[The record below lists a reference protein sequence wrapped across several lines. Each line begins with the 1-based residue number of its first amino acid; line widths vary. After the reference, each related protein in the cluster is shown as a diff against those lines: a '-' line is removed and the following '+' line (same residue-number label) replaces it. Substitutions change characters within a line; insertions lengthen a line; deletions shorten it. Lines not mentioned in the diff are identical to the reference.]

1 MLWKYEYEMWK
12 HARPNQYVIW
22 CSHRPSA
29 VFAGLRETAFKYKDK
44 YQLVYL
50 CVVNADL
57 LLNLT
62 IYQNSLT

>member
-12 HARPNQYVIW
+12 HARPKQYVIW

-50 CVVNADL
+50 
-57 LLNLT
+57 
-62 IYQNSLT
+62 